1 MISNKEWE
9 ILLAKSIPN
18 EGKQNIPN
26 KLLFFKTE
34 NISTLKSLMNSSL
47 NLSEDSSLKDLRS
60 KASQVMNEL
69 QKKNPQYFMNGSK
82 NIWILKPTSKKPNFF

>member
-1 MISNKEWE
+1 
-9 ILLAKSIPN
+9 
-18 EGKQNIPN
+18 
-26 KLLFFKTE
+26 
-34 NISTLKSLMNSSL
+34 MNSSL

-82 NIWILKPTSKKPNFF
+82 NIWILKPTSKKPNFFFNFKIFFKVCQEGVELSALTI